1 MSHPSRSF
9 LVAGLLL
16 TLAGAAIADD
26 KCLVKAV
33 LGGKPV
39 TMKSCVISIY
49 DESSVTLFFTESPLP
64 AEEAAAFQFNSYP
77 QDKDAAGKPRSMVA
91 FAFCP
96 GGEKKIPSPAAVK
109 SVEMNVAHPSSPF
122 LGRQWVFDLPKDKEI
137 LKIEKLSGKLALGGR
152 LAGRITGGKTSDGLK
167 YSWEADFDVQLPQKA
182 SAAGQACGP

>member
-16 TLAGAAIADD
+16 ILAGAAIADD

-33 LGGKPV
+33 LGGKP
-39 TMKSCVISIY
+39 
-49 DESSVTLFFTESPLP
+49 
-64 AEEAAAFQFNSYP
+64 
-77 QDKDAAGKPRSMVA
+77 GSMVA